1 MYDFSELT
9 ARLFTILFFVYLGY
23 IISQTSMDNKEDLTN
38 YDYYNELGYFD
49 RHLVDDLI
57 IEYQSLKEQIK

>member
-1 MYDFSELT
+1 MDDFLELT
-9 ARLFTILFFVYLGY
+9 ARLFAIFIFIYLGY
-23 IISQTSMDNKEDLTN
+23 FISQTSINNQDDFTYYN
-38 YDYYNELGYFD
+38 YYNELGYFD